1 MVNDMDAFRTSLNTV
16 KFYWK
21 GSEKELDYPNVLIGT
36 RTPTLFI
43 WTKMEHLY
51 SIMSREGTSKGQKII
66 VGGDQEYTPLEFM
79 KIVSGARMWTFDRT
93 LM

>member
-1 MVNDMDAFRTSLNTV
+1 MVNDMDAFRTSENTV

-21 GSEKELDYPNVLIGT
+21 NSGKELDYPSALIGT

-51 SIMSREGTSKGQKII
+51 SIISKEDISKNQKII
-66 VGGDQEYTPLEFM
+66 VGGDHEYTPLEFM